1 MLRTAAA
8 IASPLSNP
16 VKPLA
21 TTIGLG
27 ATAGTTG
34 TALAGAATRV
44 AAAPAGGGTGGA
56 GALEAAGAAVAA
68 TGAADEVIGAGA
80 PGAKVGSLIVG
91 AEVGFRRQIDADGLF
106 FGWTLEASAGR
117 GGNAPPGVLGIF
129 SAISFSVNFEAKVK
143 LCRERVKPQ
152 LRFGE
157 KTMSQTIREGAKE
170 QRGKPRS
177 QALSSFKP

>member
-8 IASPLSNP
+8 MAKPLSNP

-21 TTIGLG
+21 TTIGRG
-27 ATAGTTG
+27 ATAGTAGTG
-34 TALAGAATRV
+34 LAGAATRV

-56 GALEAAGAAVAA
+56 GALGVAGAAGAA
-68 TGAADEVIGAGA
+68 TGAAEEPIGGDE
-80 PGAKVGSLIVG
+80 PGAKVGSLMVG
-91 AEVGFRRQIDADGLF
+91 AEVGLGGKLMRTVSF

-143 LCRERVKPQ
+143 LRRERVKSQ
-152 LRFGE
+152 LRAHLIFWHA
-157 KTMSQTIREGAKE
+157 TPPQI
-170 QRGKPRS
+170 
-177 QALSSFKP
+177 